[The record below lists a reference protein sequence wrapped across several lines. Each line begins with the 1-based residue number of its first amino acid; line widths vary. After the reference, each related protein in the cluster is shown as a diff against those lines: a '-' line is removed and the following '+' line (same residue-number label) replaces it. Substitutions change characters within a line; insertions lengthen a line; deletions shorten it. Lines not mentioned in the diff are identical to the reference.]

1 MIKERRVA
9 EMVACQ
15 KQFPFRRMP
24 RCKGPVPEDAVGAVF
39 SPAQVG
45 PEEEFGIGKFRLF
58 RQRNIEETSQF
69 SAVVD
74 PGGCG
79 KRDAASGIRSRQT
92 VIMTFRRAEQTR
104 LSKSGTAIVPGGSA
118 IGSPLRH
125 AAAHTIERDRRQRS
139 AVALH
144 DAEDAAHA
152 LRSRCAQA
160 PDMLA

>member
-24 RCKGPVPEDAVGAVF
+24 RCKGPVPEDAVGAIF

-92 VIMTFRRAEQTR
+92 VIMTFPRTEQTR
-104 LSKSGTAIVPGGSA
+104 LSNSA
-118 IGSPLRH
+118 PPISPATSPTPSPLPH
-125 AAAHTIERDRRQRS
+125 
-139 AVALH
+139 
-144 DAEDAAHA
+144 
-152 LRSRCAQA
+152 
-160 PDMLA
+160 